1 MKAEI
6 NGPLTQSSSGTKT
19 PSLLKRLTGLMVSII
34 VILVFMLY
42 LGPWLEQSSMVQPI
56 ARFIE
61 DHDIKANMYFYTEVE
76 EFSEANLNM
85 QNSMDFPP
93 RSPQ

>member
-1 MKAEI
+1 MQAEI
-6 NGPLTQSSSGTKT
+6 NRQLTQSSSGKLTA
-19 PSLLKRLTGLMVSII
+19 SLLKRWTCLTVSVIL
-34 VILVFMLY
+34 ILVFMLY
-42 LGPWLEQSSMVQPI
+42 LGPWFEQSSMVQPI

-61 DHDIKANMYFYTEVE
+61 EHDINANMYFYTEVE

-93 RSPQ
+93 RSPL

>member
-1 MKAEI
+1 MKTEI
-6 NGPLTQSSSGTKT
+6 NRQLTQSSSDTRT

-42 LGPWLEQSSMVQPI
+42 IGPWLEQSSMVQPI

-61 DHDIKANMYFYTEVE
+61 AHDINANMYFYTEVE

-93 RSPQ
+93 RSPL

>member
-1 MKAEI
+1 MKTEI
-6 NGPLTQSSSGTKT
+6 NRPLTQSSSGTRN

-34 VILVFMLY
+34 LILVFMLY

-61 DHDIKANMYFYTEVE
+61 AHDIKANMYFYTEVE

-93 RSPQ
+93 RSPL

>member
-1 MKAEI
+1 MKTEI
-6 NGPLTQSSSGTKT
+6 NRQLTQSSSGTKT
-19 PSLLKRLTGLMVSII
+19 PSLLRRLTGLMVSII
-34 VILVFMLY
+34 LILVFMLY

-61 DHDIKANMYFYTEVE
+61 AHDIDANMYFYTEVE

-93 RSPQ
+93 RSQH

>member
-1 MKAEI
+1 MTTKI
-6 NGPLTQSSSGTKT
+6 NRQLTQSSSGTST
-19 PSLLKRLTGLMVSII
+19 PSLLRRLTGLVISII
-34 VILVFMLY
+34 LILVFMLY
-42 LGPWLEQSSMVQPI
+42 LGPWFEQSSMVQPI

-61 DHDIKANMYFYTEVE
+61 ANDINANMYFYTEVE

-93 RSPQ
+93 RSPR